1 MATFLTKIQKNTS
14 SFKANIKDHMALIDE
29 MRSLEKRT
37 IEKSE
42 QRKPRFR
49 ERGQLT
55 PRKGS
60 LHFLIQVC
68 LFWNFLILQVI

>member
-37 IEKSE
+37 VEKSE
-42 QRKPRFR
+42 QRKPLLAGEVATLGSIRVTNTVI
-49 ERGQLT
+49 ELKKAT
-55 PRKGS
+55 IRK
-60 LHFLIQVC
+60 
-68 LFWNFLILQVI
+68 